1 MERLALKVLNSL
13 FGSYPDFMELEK
25 CRERSNLSEGD
36 FLRVVAYLQEK
47 AFIEVDDPSRGIT
60 TGIYG
65 RARITSAG
73 IDCVDLSGKKVRVTV
88 IKQ

>member
-1 MERLALKVLNSL
+1 MERLALKVLNCL
-13 FGSYPDFMELEK
+13 FGVYPDFMELEK
-25 CRERSNLSEGD
+25 CRERSNLSESD

-47 AFIEVDDPSRGIT
+47 AFIELEEPTRGVA

-73 IDCVDLSGKKVRVTV
+73 IDTVDLKSKKVKVSV
-88 IKQ
+88 IRQ